1 MDPSIVSNDDNTI
14 KEEDHEEDDSKA
26 AEEEEEEEEEEEGEE
41 EKEEETEDQEM
52 SSVDSS
58 EWCKRCG
65 GATPYGVDCEDCA
78 AYYLELIEGE
88 ESSDDSDYYEEPK
101 A

>member
-1 MDPSIVSNDDNTI
+1 MDPSIVSNDDNTV
-14 KEEDHEEDDSKA
+14 KEEDHEEDDSKVA
-26 AEEEEEEEEEEEGEE
+26 EEEEEEEEEEGEE
-41 EKEEETEDQEM
+41 EKEDQEM

-65 GATPYGVDCEDCA
+65 GATPYGIDCEDCA

-88 ESSDDSDYYEEPK
+88 ESSHDSDYYEEPK